1 MLRDISYGRMVV
13 VWFAGVVALLG
24 VILVVGA
31 PIDAGTG
38 SLLLLMWLVA
48 PVVLLE
54 VWRGA
59 PPATVA
65 EVLHTV
71 PTQAKRR

>member
-1 MLRDISYGRMVV
+1 MFRDLSSRRMVV
-13 VWFAGVVALLG
+13 VWFAGVVALLA
-24 VILVVGA
+24 VNLVVGA
-31 PIDAGTG
+31 PIDASTG
-38 SLLLLMWLVA
+38 PLLLLMSLVA

-65 EVLHTV
+65 EVLRTV

>member
-1 MLRDISYGRMVV
+1 
-13 VWFAGVVALLG
+13 
-24 VILVVGA
+24 
-31 PIDAGTG
+31 
-38 SLLLLMWLVA
+38 LLMWLVA

-59 PPATVA
+59 RPATVA

>member
-1 MLRDISYGRMVV
+1 MLRDISCGRMVV
-13 VWFAGVVALLG
+13 VWLAGVVALLA

-54 VWRGA
+54 VLRGA
-59 PPATVA
+59 TPATVA

-71 PTQAKRR
+71 PTQVRRR